1 MMSKQL
7 ALSAA
12 LSILAMAGVAFF
24 AAPGGR
30 DGGTSAPS
38 LFNAAAAPGAVAPAL
53 GTLLPGLR

>member
-12 LSILAMAGVAFF
+12 LSILAMVGVAVFGT
-24 AAPGGR
+24 PGAR

-38 LFNAAAAPGAVAPAL
+38 LFNASAPTSVAPAL

>member
-12 LSILAMAGVAFF
+12 LSVIAMATVAYF
-24 AAPGGR
+24 AAPGAQI
-30 DGGTSAPS
+30 GGSSVPS
-38 LFNAAAAPGAVAPAL
+38 LFSAVATPGAVAPAL